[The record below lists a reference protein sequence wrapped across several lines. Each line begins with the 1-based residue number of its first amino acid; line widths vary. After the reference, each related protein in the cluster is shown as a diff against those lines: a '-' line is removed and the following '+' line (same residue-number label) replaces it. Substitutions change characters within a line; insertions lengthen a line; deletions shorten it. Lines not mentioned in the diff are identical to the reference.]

1 MVRSSRAKRRVL
13 DESLIPPSCQLL
25 IPQLIPLSDFT
36 FFCILGDCQRP
47 QKAIRSED
55 DQPKYER
62 DLYCVKQIYKYILE
76 AEEGEVRDIK
86 VEDFVVR
93 NLESFNVSLAALSS
107 SACSK
112 LETVATVLTCIDTPT
127 EQPLSRIPSMCC
139 MRLFCLVSDEFPWM
153 KCRSLSTFKD
163 LWHIFVI
170 GR

>member
-1 MVRSSRAKRRVL
+1 M
-13 DESLIPPSCQLL
+13 
-25 IPQLIPLSDFT
+25 SDFT

-62 DLYCVKQIYKYILE
+62 DLYCIKQIYKYILE

-93 NLESFNVSLAALSS
+93 NLESFNISLAALSS

-112 LETVATVLTCIDTPT
+112 LEALMHQPNSHCPAYLRPGHCLT
-127 EQPLSRIPSMCC
+127 RIK
-139 MRLFCLVSDEFPWM
+139 EF
-153 KCRSLSTFKD
+153 
-163 LWHIFVI
+163 
-170 GR
+170 

>member
-55 DQPKYER
+55 DQPKYKR
-62 DLYCVKQIYKYILE
+62 DLYCVKQIYNYILE
-76 AEEGEVRDIK
+76 EEEGEVRDIK

-93 NLESFNVSLAALSS
+93 NLESFNISLAALSS

>member
-1 MVRSSRAKRRVL
+1 MVRSSRVKRQVL

-25 IPQLIPLSDFT
+25 IPQLIPMSNFT
-36 FFCILGDCQRP
+36 FVCILGDCQRP

-93 NLESFNVSLAALSS
+93 NLESFNISLAALSS